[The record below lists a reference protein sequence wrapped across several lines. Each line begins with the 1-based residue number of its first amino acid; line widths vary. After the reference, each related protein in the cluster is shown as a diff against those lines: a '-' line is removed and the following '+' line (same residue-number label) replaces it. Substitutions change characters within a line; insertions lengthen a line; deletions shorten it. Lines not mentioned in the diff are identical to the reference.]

1 MIKMNGIELAW
12 TPRNYSTG
20 PTCKSEGLDYKALGE
35 IVLQAIAAGKITLPE
50 NTRRQCKETP
60 LKLITCMVCGVSFER
75 ETTSK
80 RRTCGPICYV
90 VTIQRKQYE
99 LKSLPMVCGSCGGN
113 FEARRP
119 TAKFCSNLC
128 SGRAAKKRR
137 RARKQL
143 ERSNLAGVQ
152 K

>member
-1 MIKMNGIELAW
+1 MNSMNGIELAW
-12 TPRNYSTG
+12 TPRNYNNG
-20 PTCKSEGLDYKALGE
+20 PTYKSEGLDYKSLGE
-35 IVLQAIAAGKITLPE
+35 IVLRAIAAGKITPPK

-60 LKLITCMVCGVSFER
+60 LKLTVCMVCGVSFER

-80 RRTCGPICYV
+80 RRTCGPVCYNV
-90 VTIQRKQYE
+90 AIQRKHYE
-99 LKSLPMVCGSCGGN
+99 LKRLPMVCGSCGGN

-143 ERSNLAGVQ
+143 KRSDLAGI
-152 K
+152 KK